1 MKFEAFPGM
10 FCPAPN
16 RLSPVDRRRQL
27 RVSKVDPLRET
38 CIGRKVCD
46 GKAVVSVLV
55 PLLRGQPAGGPVVSP
70 VL

>member
-1 MKFEAFPGM
+1 M

-16 RLSPVDRRRQL
+16 RLSPVDHRRQVCVL
-27 RVSKVDPLRET
+27 KVDPLRET

-46 GKAVVSVLV
+46 GTSVVSVLV
-55 PLLRGQPAGGPVVSP
+55 PLLRAQLAGGPVMSP